1 MAPVHRGDC
10 IVVEKWVTNTGEK
23 VTVCRDLSYRRR
35 RLGAA
40 GFHQR
45 SYYKFVI
52 RDSADRVSPRFRTA
66 SVRLRRVVY
75 FLSLFFFRGLEPRV
89 VRACQI
95 PRPNAANLSM
105 FRVVSRSGNER
116 LFRQLGILFSLTR
129 SLMHPISFPRT
140 SALRVDRSNVK
151 KKKKNDG
158 TLKRRET
165 SLFFALSRSRWT
177 ISRVFLITD
186 GLIDKN

>member
-52 RDSADRVSPRFRTA
+52 RDSADRVSPRFRTV
-66 SVRLRRVVY
+66 SVRLRCVVY

-129 SLMHPISFPRT
+129 SLMHPISFLRT
-140 SALRVDRSNVK
+140 SALRVDRPNV
-151 KKKKNDG
+151 KKNDG

-177 ISRVFLITD
+177 ISRVSGVFREYNN
-186 GLIDKN
+186 GWIDR

>member
-75 FLSLFFFRGLEPRV
+75 FLSLFFFSWARATSSTCVPNSSAKRSQPVYVPRCFE
-89 VRACQI
+89 VRERTAI
-95 PRPNAANLSM
+95 SPTRNPLLSHP
-105 FRVVSRSGNER
+105 FPYASDFFSSYERFTCRSSKR
-116 LFRQLGILFSLTR
+116 
-129 SLMHPISFPRT
+129 
-140 SALRVDRSNVK
+140 K
-151 KKKKNDG
+151 KKKKDG

-165 SLFFALSRSRWT
+165 SLFSPFQDH
-177 ISRVFLITD
+177 D
-186 GLIDKN
+186 GRFHVYREYF

>member
-140 SALRVDRSNVK
+140 SALRVDRPNV

-165 SLFFALSRSRWT
+165 SLFFKITMDDFTCIGS
-177 ISRVFLITD
+177 ISNN
-186 GLIDKN
+186 GWIDR

>member
-1 MAPVHRGDC
+1 M
-10 IVVEKWVTNTGEK
+10 
-23 VTVCRDLSYRRR
+23 CRDLSYRRR

-151 KKKKNDG
+151 KKKNDG
-158 TLKRRET
+158 ILKRRET